1 MHPIIKRSFPKHGS
15 WMLKGVTYD
24 WTRNRLK
31 KNGYI
36 PLGSIPRRHRKTV
49 EGI

>member
-1 MHPIIKRSFPKHGS
+1 MEVGAQ
-15 WMLKGVTYD
+15 GVTYD
-24 WTRNRLK
+24 WTRNSLK

-49 EGI
+49 ESYKKPSSTISSC